1 MSQQLTHEQR
11 LDILTR
17 SLDASARG
25 DDAESLRIAQQ
36 KPITP
41 WVAKG
46 IKEIFGAE
54 YLEGWDLSEAEAAYG
69 KDWLNR

>member
-1 MSQQLTHEQR
+1 MSQQLTHDER
-11 LDILTR
+11 MDILTR
-17 SLDASARG
+17 SLEASARG
-25 DDAESLRIAQQ
+25 DDAESLRIAQE

-54 YLEGWDLSEAEAAYG
+54 YLAGWDLSAAEAEYG
-69 KDWLNR
+69 KDWINR